1 MDENARGPGLEER
14 MDAYA
19 CPFPYFTVN
28 VPRFGHETI

>member
-14 MDAYA
+14 MDAW
-19 CPFPYFTVN
+19 PFPYFTVN